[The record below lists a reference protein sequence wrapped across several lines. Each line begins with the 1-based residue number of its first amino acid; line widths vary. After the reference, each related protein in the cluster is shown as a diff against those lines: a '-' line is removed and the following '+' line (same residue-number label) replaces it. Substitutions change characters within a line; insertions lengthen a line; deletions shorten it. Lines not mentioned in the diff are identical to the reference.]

1 MALRFYNTLTQ
12 QVEPFTLLAGNT
24 VRMYT
29 CGPTVYNYAH
39 IGNFRTFT
47 FEDILRRWLL
57 YRGYQLDH
65 VMNITDVDDKIIRN
79 ALAENTSLADYTA
92 KYTQAFLED
101 SDALRLQRPERLVKA
116 TEHIPEM
123 VRAIEQLA
131 ERGFTYQSDGSIYY
145 RIAKFPGYGKLSH
158 NDFSG
163 IRAGARVDVDE
174 YDKANARDFV
184 LWKAPKDGEPFWE
197 SAIGPGRPGWH
208 IECSAMAMK
217 YLGET
222 LDIHA
227 GGVDLI
233 FPHHENEIAQSEA
246 ITSKPFARFW
256 LHSEFLSIEAQKMSK
271 SAGNFFTLRDLLADG
286 YLPEVVRYLLA
297 SVPYRKKLNFSVDGL
312 KAAATAIDRLRNFK
326 LRLETDKYPEGAT
339 EPILERTRLAV
350 RQFED
355 SLDDDLN
362 TAEALA
368 ALFEF
373 VRDANT
379 AMDAGEFRAGNTAPA
394 LDLLDRFDR
403 IFNVLEPTQTEGGW
417 SDARVEAL
425 IQERSDA
432 KKGRNFARSD
442 QIRQELLDAG
452 VILEDTKEGTRWKRK

>member
-1 MALRFYNTLTQ
+1 MALRFYNTLSQ
-12 QVEPFTLLAGNT
+12 QVEPFTLLEGNT

-29 CGPTVYNYAH
+29 CGPTVYNFAH

-57 YRGYQLDH
+57 YRGFKLDH

-79 ALAENTSLADYTA
+79 AIAENKTLAEYTA
-92 KYTQAFLED
+92 TYTQAFLED
-101 SDALRLQRPERLVKA
+101 SAALRLQRPERMVKA
-116 TEHIPEM
+116 TDHIPEM
-123 VRAIEQLA
+123 VHAIEQLA
-131 ERGFTYQSDGSIYY
+131 AGGFTYQSDGSVYY

-184 LWKAPKDGEPFWE
+184 LWKAPKEGEPFWE

-286 YLPEVVRYLLA
+286 YHPEVVRYLLT
-297 SVPYRKKLNFSVDGL
+297 SVPYRKKLNFSVEGL
-312 KAAATAIDRLRNFK
+312 KAAAVAIERLRNFK
-326 LRLETDKYPEGAT
+326 LRLETDKYPEGAS
-339 EPILERTRLAV
+339 EKILERTRVAV

-379 AMDAGEFRAGNTAPA
+379 AMDAGEFRTGNTAPA

-403 IFNVLEPTQTEGGW
+403 VFDVLRPTLSEAGL
-417 SDARVEAL
+417 SDARVEEL
-425 IQERSDA
+425 IQERNAA
-432 KKGRNFARSD
+432 KKARNFARSD
-442 QIRQELLDAG
+442 QIRQELLDAA